1 MTKSMLLLIFVF
13 ATQMIVAQQKMPAY
27 AEVVAQFLKKYERS
41 DDFNDYTTFQKKKD
55 GWYVA
60 QIDRSNRDYI
70 LSAQLFW
77 DNSTEAYLQLNYN
90 ASNDD
95 KATID
100 EAVANSLTDNWYN
113 YDHHVYYGY
122 NDYAEGIIQDF
133 ANKKELSDDERES
146 LARAYSF
153 IANKYLGYTK
163 GGYSD
168 GSDSLQ
174 TPLRMNQMPSEQR
187 MKIALSYIDK
197 SIEQYEQLALQN
209 PAYQTLVGNVSLR
222 LFNEYM
228 HAYNQLMIYGFDQY
242 IQTYLD
248 KIKLDSRSIQQAK
261 NYLNSCPKNAILFTF
276 GDNDTYQLWYVQ
288 AMLSYRKDVAV
299 INNSLLALPA
309 YINRL
314 RSKHIVEFSAPAKF
328 LEDTLSLVAMAKK
341 RNEDSKNAVTL
352 QKTLQTIFYKKAVD
366 NQYGSYKVYPSSSI
380 MLPVTKQLTLKGNSN
395 TLYLNDIMLLDII
408 QTNYRKRPICYTSYY
423 DPIFKEYLFPKGIVY
438 ELETTDSSR
447 FNEFNKHVFKAIK
460 QFKENVF
467 IPVRS
472 DRSSIDQYR
481 CADGDNTA
489 NILFF
494 NLILFE
500 IQNNNMDGAKTLI
513 NEWIA
518 QLVPNDNMP
527 WYELQGLVYVLE
539 QTNQIE
545 RAVPYMELSAD
556 DVMRHYKN
564 PNALTGYMTRQRALS
579 IIKDIKDQ
587 LERVDTSNS
596 KVEQYY
602 SDLQE

>member
-1 MTKSMLLLIFVF
+1 MTKSMLVLIFVF

-41 DDFNDYTTFQKKKD
+41 DDFNDYTTFHKKKD

-60 QIDRSNRDYI
+60 QIDRFNSDQV
-70 LSAQLFW
+70 LSTQLFW
-77 DNSTEAYLQLNYN
+77 DRSAETYMQLR
-90 ASNDD
+90 DD
-95 KATID
+95 VTTDDEATID
-100 EAVANSLTDNWYN
+100 ENIGAMLADNWYN
-113 YDHHVYYGY
+113 YDHHAYYGY
-122 NDYAEGIIQDF
+122 NGFSEDIIRDF
-133 ANKKELSDDERES
+133 ANKNDLSDEERES
-146 LARAYSF
+146 LARAYSHK
-153 IANKYLGYTK
+153 ATTYLGYPQ

-168 GSDSLQ
+168 GTDSLQ
-174 TPLRMNQMPSEQR
+174 SPLKMNQRPSEQR

-197 SIEQYEQLALQN
+197 SIDQYQKLATQN
-209 PAYQTLVGNVSLR
+209 PAFQTLIGNVSLR
-222 LFNEYM
+222 LFNEHM
-228 HAYNQLMIYGFDQY
+228 HAYNHLFVYGFEQY
-242 IQTYLD
+242 TPDYLD
-248 KIKLDSRSIQQAK
+248 KIKLDPRSIQQAK

-288 AMLSYRKDVAV
+288 EMLSYRKDVAV

-352 QKTLQTIFYKKAVD
+352 QKTLQTIFYKKVVD
-366 NQYGSYKVYPSSSI
+366 NQYSGYKVYPSSSFV
-380 MLPVTKQLTLKGNSN
+380 LPVTKQLTLKGNSN
-395 TLYLNDIMLLDII
+395 TLYLNDIMQLDII
-408 QTNYRKRPICYTSYY
+408 QTNYRKRPICYTSNY

-438 ELETTDSSR
+438 QLETTDSSR
-447 FNEFNKHVFKAIK
+447 FKEYDKHVFKANK

-489 NILFF
+489 NMLFF
-494 NLILFE
+494 KLISFE

-539 QTNQIE
+539 RTNQIE
-545 RAVPYMELSAD
+545 RAIPFMELIAD